1 MIVLLVF
8 WFVAVIAIPIVA
20 FAMFLCKRKGML
32 KRFVIE
38 CAVVLSV
45 SACLVFLVPRPVYP
59 VGHDTIHVF
68 GDGRFQIWA
77 TDDIAYVF
85 SDEGVDSLDKAV
97 FGVIKW
103 AEDEGGY
110 CLITRD
116 GRYHFVDSKTGVRT
130 SYSEFKDI
138 PSVYWRTV
146 RKMGFWGPY
155 GQLWEDLSHVHW
167 IWFVLAGLWFIWGI
181 RILMLIAT
189 GKRKDQC
196 K

>member
-1 MIVLLVF
+1 MIALLFAWLIAVVLLPATALVL
-8 WFVAVIAIPIVA
+8 
-20 FAMFLCKRKGML
+20 FLCKRKGML
-32 KRFVIE
+32 KRFAIE

-45 SACLVFLVPRPVYP
+45 SACLVSLVPRPVYP

-85 SDEGVDSLDKAV
+85 SDEGGDSLDRAV

-103 AEDEGGY
+103 AVDEDGY

-116 GRYHFVDSKTGVRT
+116 GRYHFVNSRTGART
-130 SYSEFKDI
+130 TYSAFKDI
-138 PSVYWRTV
+138 PPAYWKTF

-155 GQLWEDLSHVHW
+155 GQLWEDLSHAHG
-167 IWFVLAGLWFIWGI
+167 IWFVLAGLWFVWVI
-181 RILMLIAT
+181 RIVMLLAT
-189 GKRKDQC
+189 NKRKDQN
-196 K
+196 